1 MLRQPRVPRLTGTL
15 VLTAAVTLAAAAS
28 AGAQAVVT
36 ATPNEPGKGTRLHWD
51 VDAVPPPVAGRVPSS
66 LTMTA
71 PAGFRLDTKAA
82 AKRCKALQARLDE
95 CPRKSRIGSALMI
108 IGVTTPQGPR
118 DLPVD
123 SKLYLGRSNKVLAVT
138 FLAGV
143 RVVPGTIEDGDGIA
157 LTFDPLPVPPVIPG
171 VSYTFKRVTVDLGVS
186 RKVAR
191 RVRGTSRRRK
201 VRIHLV
207 RTPAECAGGSWAT
220 TAALGFADGTSAF
233 FDAPAP
239 CSAG

>member
-1 MLRQPRVPRLTGTL
+1 MLRHARIPRRPATL
-15 VLTAAVTLAAAAS
+15 LVTAAATLTAAAAAEAR
-28 AGAQAVVT
+28 AVAT

-71 PAGFRLDTKAA
+71 PAGFVLRTKAVA
-82 AKRCKALQARLDE
+82 RRCKPLQARLDE
-95 CPRKSRIGSALMI
+95 CPRRSRIGSALMT

-123 SKLYLGRSNKVLAVT
+123 SKLYLARSNKVLAVT

-143 RVVPGTIEDGDGIA
+143 RVVPGTIRRADGMTLA
-157 LTFDPLPVPPVIPG
+157 FDPLPVPPAIPG
-171 VSYTFKRVTVDLGVS
+171 VSYRFKRVTVDLGVS
-186 RKVAR
+186 RKVTR
-191 RVRGTSRRRK
+191 RRGGKRRK
-201 VRIHLV
+201 VRVHLV
-207 RTPAECAGGSWAT
+207 SNPSECPAGSWAM
-220 TAALGFADGTSAF
+220 TAGLGFADGTSAL

-239 CSAG
+239 CSEG